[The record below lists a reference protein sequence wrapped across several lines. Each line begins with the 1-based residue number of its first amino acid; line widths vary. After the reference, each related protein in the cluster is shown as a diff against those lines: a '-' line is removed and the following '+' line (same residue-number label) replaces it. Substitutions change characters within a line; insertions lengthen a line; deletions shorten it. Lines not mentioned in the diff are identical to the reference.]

1 MASNKLKTYK
11 LGELIKQR
19 REKFDGLED
28 LPIRGVCAD
37 GFIPPKQKDADTSLY
52 NVFYRNDFIFN
63 PARMEI
69 NSIALNCDF
78 EKGICSSL
86 YEVFYV
92 KDESILLPKYL
103 NLFVKRREFARQCE
117 FIGWGSAREYCRVGD
132 ISNIDIT
139 LPDKTVQQ
147 KYVDIYEAMVA
158 NQKSYEKG
166 LDDLKLT
173 CDAYLDKLKKEGH
186 KEKIGKYL
194 KQCDLRNDNEE
205 LTLDNLRG
213 ISTEK
218 KFIDSKA
225 DMMDVSLK
233 NYKVVKPNQFTY
245 VADTSRRGDKI
256 ALAFNDSEE
265 NYLVSSI
272 YTVFKVEEELLNPLY
287 LMMFLSQSDFD
298 RYARFNS
305 WGSARET
312 FDWSEMC
319 DVQIPIP
326 DIEIQKSIA
335 NIYKV
340 YTQRKAINKKLKTQ
354 IRDICPILIKGS
366 LEA

>member
-173 CDAYLDKLKKEGH
+173 CDAYIEELRRKIPG
-186 KEKIGKYL
+186 EKIGKYI
-194 KQCDLRNDNEE
+194 KRYDIRNGANGTKNVMGVSIAKEFREPSSKVNKNE
-205 LTLDNLRG
+205 L
-213 ISTEK
+213 
-218 KFIDSKA
+218 A
-225 DMMDVSLK
+225 
-233 NYKVVKPNQFTY
+233 NYKVCHPGDIAFVQTTNNEKCFANALNNTDKDIVVTSVDEVFT
-245 VADTSRRGDKI
+245 TEKDK
-256 ALAFNDSEE
+256 LFPE
-265 NYLVSSI
+265 YLV
-272 YTVFKVEEELLNPLY
+272 
-287 LMMFLSQSDFD
+287 MFFNRKEFD
-298 RYARFNS
+298 RYARFHS

-312 FDWSEMC
+312 FTWNDLVE
-319 DVQIPIP
+319 VQIPIP

-340 YTQRKAINKKLKTQ
+340 YTQRKAINEKLKAQ

>member
-1 MASNKLKTYK
+1 MVSNKLKTYK

-78 EKGICSSL
+78 EKAICSSL

-139 LPDKTVQQ
+139 LPDITVQQ
-147 KYVDIYEAMVA
+147 KYVDIYESMVV
-158 NQKSYEKG
+158 NQNSYEKG

-326 DIEIQKSIA
+326 VIEIQKSIA

-340 YTQRKAINKKLKTQ
+340 YTQRKAINEKLKAQ